1 MNMGLQDNFEERTS
15 VSRLY
20 DSIALTMTENWMH
33 DINVVDICLLQ
44 SV

>member
-20 DSIALTMTENWMH
+20 DSIALTITKNGRMA
-33 DINVVDICLLQ
+33 
-44 SV
+44 

>member
-1 MNMGLQDNFEERTS
+1 MGLQDNFEERTS

-20 DSIALTMTENWMH
+20 DSIALTITENWTNG
-33 DINVVDICLLQ
+33 INVLDICLLQ